1 VFYPLPAETV
11 FEAKERNRRATFFLL
26 GSLIFLYVFFFDLLA
41 LVVYVWLSATARH
54 LPSDFA
60 VILGWSSGLALAAAL
75 FHFNLARNRS
85 LDSLLSQIGAVN
97 ADRADQLHLT
107 FIHVVEEAAA
117 AIGAPG
123 VQAVV
128 LSAPGLN
135 AFSMEDGRGQKAIG
149 ITEGLLAKLNRG
161 ELSAVVAHEA
171 AHLLH
176 EDSKLVTTAC
186 FLFGVFG
193 TFQTFLGGV
202 MNTGAGAGVGGRRR
216 GGGSALVILWLIS
229 ALGYLVTK
237 LIFMAVSRER
247 EYLADADGVQMCK
260 DPLALAESLYK
271 ISNRYRGGLSA
282 TFSALFIVNPQESQ
296 LDEGEGWF
304 SNLFSTHPPLDKRL
318 KKLLDWAKS
327 DLATL
332 QAMDAQEEKNQVP
345 QAGSP
350 ADGPPASFMAYQN
363 GQWTGPFT
371 PDQMFSSGFLVPGN
385 WVCPAGSQEVAQISQ
400 IPVLLSFLKAAS
412 GIPAAGTNL
421 CPRCKVALAEVDY
434 EGAGI
439 LKCPFCK
446 GTLLKAGVLERLIS
460 RDARVFTADEIQKA
474 QGWRNAQK
482 GSIAERD
489 HFPAISCPYCQNHM
503 GKFVYSLLTQVI
515 IDRCINEDCG
525 AVWCDGGELEMIE
538 TLVEAARSAEA

>member
-1 VFYPLPAETV
+1 VFYPLPADTV

-41 LVVYVWLSATARH
+41 LALYVWLTATVRH

-60 VILGWSSGLALAAAL
+60 IIFVWSSGLALAAAL
-75 FHFNLARNRS
+75 VHFNLARNRP
-85 LDSLLSQIGAVN
+85 LDSLLSQIGAVD
-97 ADRADQLHLT
+97 ADQADQLHLT

-117 AIGAPG
+117 AIGAPR
-123 VQAVV
+123 VRAVV

-149 ITEGLLAKLNRG
+149 ITEGLLAKLNRS

-176 EDSKLVTTAC
+176 EDSRLVTTAC

-193 TFQTFLGGV
+193 ALRAFLGGALN
-202 MNTGAGAGVGGRRR
+202 MGAGSSVGGRKR
-216 GGGSALVILWLIS
+216 GGGVFVVLVLWLIS
-229 ALGYLVTK
+229 SIGYLMTK

-247 EYLADADGVQMCK
+247 EYLADADGAQMCK

-282 TFSALFIVNPQESQ
+282 TFSALFIVNPQESE

-304 SNLFSTHPPLDKRL
+304 SNLFSTHPPMGKRL

-327 DLATL
+327 DLASL
-332 QAMDAQEEKNQVP
+332 QALDAREEKDG
-345 QAGSP
+345 GSG
-350 ADGPPASFMAYQN
+350 AAPPTNGSDAAFMAYQK

-371 PDQMFSSGFLVPGN
+371 PDQMFSAGLLIPGN
-385 WVCPAGSQEVAQISQ
+385 WVCPAGGQEVAQVSQ
-400 IPVLLSFLKAAS
+400 TPVLLSFLQAAS
-412 GIPAAGTNL
+412 GSPGADL
-421 CPRCKVALAEVDY
+421 CPRCKVGLTEARY
-434 EGAGI
+434 EGAEI
-439 LKCPFCK
+439 LKCGFCK

-460 RDARVFTADEIQKA
+460 RGSRVFTAEEIQKA

-482 GSIAERD
+482 GSIAQRD

-515 IDRCINEDCG
+515 IDRCMNEDCG
-525 AVWCDGGELEMIE
+525 AVWCDGGELEMIQ
-538 TLVEAARSAEA
+538 TLVEAAHSMGA